1 MNRLRRL
8 AGQVIMTGI
17 PGPVLDGD
25 TTAALRALGPSG
37 VILFRRNVESVEQL
51 RGLTA
56 ALHEIPS
63 RPLVSIDH
71 EGGRVTRL
79 GAPFTQFPPAR
90 EIGRTGDPDLAY
102 AVGLAMGTE
111 LASVGIDI
119 NFAPVLDV
127 DSNPDNPIIGDRAF
141 SNRPEEVATF
151 AIAFLRGL
159 QAGGVL
165 PCGKHFPG
173 HGDTDRDSHTELPV
187 AMRSRAALDS
197 TELLPFRAAIAVG
210 VPLLMTAHVVYPALD
225 PHQPATLSRRTLQNL
240 LRQEMG
246 FAGVVVSDDLGMRA
260 ISAHWSIPEG
270 AVAAL
275 QSGVDWVLIC
285 NDLAESRRTAERIAT
300 ALAHGE
306 LSEAPLV
313 AAAERIQRLR
323 APAPRVS
330 SITLP
335 VPEHEALNA
344 RIRTAAAH
352 ATGVG

>member
-1 MNRLRRL
+1 M
-8 AGQVIMTGI
+8 AGI
-17 PGPVLDGD
+17 PGPVLEGD
-25 TTAALRALGPSG
+25 TIAVLRAVGPSG

-56 ALHEIPS
+56 ALHELPS

-111 LASVGIDI
+111 LASAGIDI
-119 NFAPVLDV
+119 NLAPVLDV

-141 SNRPEEVATF
+141 SSRPEEVAAF
-151 AIAFLRGL
+151 GVAFLRGL

-187 AMRSRAALDS
+187 AMRSRAALDT
-197 TELLPFRAAIAVG
+197 TELLPFRAVIAAG
-210 VPLLMTAHVVYPALD
+210 IPLLMTAHVVYPALD
-225 PHQPATLSRRTLQNL
+225 PHRPATLSRRTLQDL
-240 LRQEMG
+240 LRREMG
-246 FAGVVVSDDLGMRA
+246 FTGVVVSDDLEMRA
-260 ISAHWSIPEG
+260 ISAHRSIPES
-270 AVAAL
+270 AVTAL

-285 NDLAESRRTAERIAT
+285 NDLAESRRTAERVAA
-300 ALAHGE
+300 ALAQGE
-306 LSEAPLV
+306 LDEALLV
-313 AAAERIQRLR
+313 AAAERIRRLR
-323 APAPRVS
+323 LPGPRPS
-330 SITLP
+330 PITLP
-335 VPEHEALNA
+335 VPEHEALTT
-344 RIRTAAAH
+344 RIRAAA
-352 ATGVG
+352 ARAAGLG